1 MFIPGTPQKILTVSE
16 LTLLVRERIEAGLPD
31 VWIEGEISN
40 LRTPGSGHFYFT
52 LKDEWCQIRVVLFRL
67 GAQRLRFALREGMQV
82 IVRGRLSVYEARGE
96 YQLVLEYLEPKGI
109 GARHLAF
116 EQLKQQLACEGL
128 FDPGRKR
135 PLPMLP
141 RCVGVVTSLTGAALQ
156 DMLTVL
162 HRRCSILQVLIYP
175 VSVQGDGAAIQI
187 AHGYGRAKRCL
198 HSYDL

>member
-1 MFIPGTPQKILTVSE
+1 MNGARFG
-16 LTLLVRERIEAGLPD
+16 R
-31 VWIEGEISN
+31 
-40 LRTPGSGHFYFT
+40 
-52 LKDEWCQIRVVLFRL
+52 LFRL
-67 GAQRLRFALREGMQV
+67 GAQRLRFALREGMHV

-109 GARHLAF
+109 GARHFAF
-116 EQLKQQLACEGL
+116 EQLKEQLAREGL

-162 HRRCSILQVLIYP
+162 HRRCSILKVLIYP
-175 VSVQGDGAAIQI
+175 VSVQGEVRRSRLRMRFARSSRVGRCRCHYRRPWRRIVGRSVVFNEERVVRAIVASPVPVVSAI
-187 AHGYGRAKRCL
+187 GHEIDY
-198 HSYDL
+198 HIS